1 MFIDSSIFKKKKILL
16 FPVETIVRELDYRL
30 ILAVL
35 CSRPDW
41 QIIFGHHVQLVR
53 VARNI
58 KNALIILKDTFG
70 NLYDIYK
77 KNNIR
82 VIHLDEEGAIYR
94 GDKRNWENVL
104 LDRLDVKKLRS
115 TDFVCTW
122 GGFQQTYYRSFDPAC
137 YDNIVVTGS
146 PRFQLGRPSYS
157 SMYSKEVKIIKEQY
171 GRIILINTNFISN
184 NCAGPD
190 FNLKYHGVENKSQ
203 EIRNY
208 YLEEYVYIAKIEASY
223 IDLINRLSN
232 RFLSHTIVLRPH
244 PSENMHTYETFF
256 KYIPRAVVTREG
268 SLNSWLQASD
278 VLIHN
283 GCTTAV
289 EGYQSGTP
297 IVNYAPIS
305 DERFDIVLPNLLG
318 STCRTAVEVLT
329 TLESIFAKGYVPK
342 TNDQN
347 MLPVEEM
354 IANFNTKID
363 AFTNLQCIISKCQD
377 EAQNTEI
384 LGKFD
389 PVIIRK
395 ILEYKL
401 FPTFIWKSIKNIK
414 DFIKPKSYKGSNK
427 FPDFNEAEIL
437 AKIKIIEE
445 ITGKKVKVKFHSH
458 SILSITGI

>member
-1 MFIDSSIFKKKKILL
+1 MINKKTKILL
-16 FPVETIVRELDYRL
+16 FPVETIVRELNYRL

-35 CSRPDW
+35 CARPDW
-41 QIIFGHHVQLVR
+41 QIILGNHVNLVR

-58 KNALIILKDTFG
+58 KNAVVLLKDTWG

-82 VIHLDEEGAIYR
+82 VIQLDEEGGIYGGGR
-94 GDKRNWENVL
+94 QNWEKIL
-104 LDRLDVKKLRS
+104 LERLDVKKIRP
-115 TDFVCTW
+115 DDYVCTW
-122 GGFQQTYYRSFDPAC
+122 GPFQQRYYQSFNPAC
-137 YDNIVVTGS
+137 SDNIVVTGN
-146 PRFQLGRPSYS
+146 PRFELGRECYRKIFD
-157 SMYSKEVKIIKEQY
+157 KEVNILKERY
-171 GRIILINTNFISN
+171 GRIILINTNFVSN
-184 NCAGPD
+184 NCAGGD
-190 FNLKYHGVENKSQ
+190 VSLRYYNVENKDP
-203 EIRNY
+203 EIRSY
-208 YLEEYVYIAKIEASY
+208 YLEQYVHDAKIQAFY
-223 IDLINRLSN
+223 IDLINKVSN
-232 RFLSHTIVLRPH
+232 KFPAHTIVLRPH
-244 PSENMHTYETFF
+244 PSENIHTYETFF

-268 SLNSWLQASD
+268 TLNAWLLASE

-318 STCRTAVEVLT
+318 TTCRTAVEVLT

-437 AKIKIIEE
+437 AKIKIIEGL
-445 ITGKKVKVKFHSH
+445 TGKKVKVKFHSH